1 MAAGAVL
8 LEDAGAFVLG
18 LLRHLSCGMGIRL
31 LCRRSIVLRRDLRK
45 CGGREDHE
53 NGEKIF

>member
-1 MAAGAVL
+1 MAARAIL

-18 LLRHLSCGMGIRL
+18 LLRHLSGGMGIGL

-45 CGGREDHE
+45 CGGREDGE
-53 NGEKIF
+53 NGQKTF